1 MLVQLTIP
9 LPHCPWVLSGHR
21 PFYLFIMQFLVL
33 VLASGDEKDEGKEPE
48 MEEFVDTK
56 GISHPIPRL
65 CTLER
70 VLGSRYWERRKETRW
85 LLLWEARV
93 IACCGVSAC
102 WVISTVSLIGM

>member
-1 MLVQLTIP
+1 MLVQLTVP

-21 PFYLFIMQFLVL
+21 PFHLFIMQFLVL

-56 GISHPIPRL
+56 GILHPVPRL

-70 VLGSRYWERRKETRW
+70 ALGSCYWER
-85 LLLWEARV
+85 
-93 IACCGVSAC
+93 
-102 WVISTVSLIGM
+102 

>member
-1 MLVQLTIP
+1 MLVQLTVP

-56 GISHPIPRL
+56 GILHP
-65 CTLER
+65 
-70 VLGSRYWERRKETRW
+70 
-85 LLLWEARV
+85 
-93 IACCGVSAC
+93 
-102 WVISTVSLIGM
+102 VSLGCVPWSARWAAAIGRDKRKHGGFCSGKLGLWHVVV